1 MDLGKYLEG
10 LDLMKTRLDELEAEN
25 AKLEAALDKTEK
37 NRASILREKRDLEG
51 RSPERGYL
59 EQKLDE
65 MSMPSGL
72 TRNGEMT
79 ITRDDAR
86 TPAKYREAR
95 ERAEKAGCPLRIVGD
110 NARPQTERRSSPV
123 KLVVDEMGGVMHA
136 NIAVVEKHGQQR
148 MRQLAA
154 EKGCRLAVFRS
165 VEDLPHDAA
174 AKHAEI
180 IASQDRNNLLGDDQ

>member
-1 MDLGKYLEG
+1 MDLEKYLAG
-10 LDLMKTRLDELEAEN
+10 LDLMKKRLDELEAEN

-65 MSMPSGL
+65 MSMPSGF

-79 ITRDDAR
+79 ISREDAR

-95 ERAEKAGCPLRIVGD
+95 ERAEKAGVPLRIVG
-110 NARPQTERRSSPV
+110 NSAPAQSGRRSSPV
-123 KLVVDEMGGVMHA
+123 KYVEDTDAGTLFANAELVARHGVGRLKE
-136 NIAVVEKHGQQR
+136 IAAQ
-148 MRQLAA
+148 
-154 EKGCRLAVFRS
+154 KGARLSVFRS
-165 VEDLPHDAA
+165 VDDLPPAMQKA
-174 AKHAEI
+174 HAQI
-180 IASQDRNNLLGDDQ
+180 IADCVPDTLLEGGE